1 MDEGT
6 EPQVSQ
12 DDPGVMKSE
21 DAPSKEKGTPPVS
34 GEDQHQGKTTHPA
47 PEEDVG
53 VGDETG

>member
-1 MDEGT
+1 MEEGT

-21 DAPSKEKGTPPVS
+21 DAPSKEKGTPEIG
-34 GEDQHQGKTTHPA
+34 GEDQEQGQTAYPA

-53 VGDETG
+53 EKA